1 MNSLSS
7 WTVFATFATSLVVAF
22 PIGCGPKRPRI
33 HLVEG
38 VVQQNGEP
46 VANAFLHFAPIK
58 ARGGLTASGQ
68 TDQEGKFVLWTGCSE
83 GCAAGNYRV
92 TIQRMASPLEPSS
105 HVIPSPMV
113 LKKEIHI
120 DRDQQNLILEIS
132 QD

>member
-1 MNSLSS
+1 MNSLSY
-7 WTVFATFATSLVVAF
+7 WTALASIATSLVIAF
-22 PIGCGPKRPRI
+22 PIGCGPQRPRI

-38 VVQQNGEP
+38 VVQQNGKP
-46 VANAFLHFAPIK
+46 VANAFLHFAPTK

-92 TIQRMASPLEPSS
+92 TIQRIASPLEPSS
-105 HVIPSPMV
+105 QATPSPLV
-113 LKKEIHI
+113 LKKEIRI